1 MPSVLDG
8 ERRLGFAR
16 ERGKS
21 LAVMHRDI
29 GQHLAVDTDLGL
41 LKPVHEPAV
50 AHAALTR
57 GGVDA
62 YDPQRS
68 EVTLADAPVTEGG
81 LRGLVDRLLGDLDG
95 FTTRVVITLGARQYF
110 LVSGPGGNPAFYTWH
125 GLSPQLYGSIWRTRA
140 VSVACT
146 TVVPPRW
153 RLRLLLFLVKM

>member
-1 MPSVLDG
+1 MPFVLDG

-16 ERGKS
+16 ERGKG

-29 GQHLAVDTDLGL
+29 GQHLAVDTEL
-41 LKPVHEPAV
+41 
-50 AHAALTR
+50 
-57 GGVDA
+57 
-62 YDPQRS
+62 
-68 EVTLADAPVTEGG
+68 
-81 LRGLVDRLLGDLDG
+81 GLVDRLLGDLDG